1 MSVTHP
7 LGIQSKKPEEIE
19 KVDPKFVQEKLLWA
33 RDQSWKVYSEIKE
46 ELKPGM
52 TENDCRKMAL
62 KIFENTQL

>member
-33 RDQSWKVYSEIKE
+33 RD
-46 ELKPGM
+46 
-52 TENDCRKMAL
+52 
-62 KIFENTQL
+62 